1 MGQVWQSDSSPKA
14 LTNAAV
20 TFVDS
25 LKINSISEKTR
36 RRRRVVI
43 KQRNGHSKQLAGLA
57 NLYFSHVEHTDPL
70 LEQHRRL
77 ETLGTRVFPNAE
89 RRSFS
94 CLSFAIKDG
103 LRR

>member
-1 MGQVWQSDSSPKA
+1 MPTRDNGTSLAERLIPQA
-14 LTNAAV
+14 L

-25 LKINSISEKTR
+25 LKINSISEKVR
-36 RRRRVVI
+36 RGRRVVV
-43 KQRNGHSKQLAGLA
+43 KRRNIHSEQLADLA